1 MNSMTD
7 SRTKAGWIDLTLLVV
22 FVLGMYLSVAI
33 QLTKSIPFPNA
44 PAGMVGMLML
54 FRQRHRITQ
63 THVNGFL
70 LVALIY
76 FASMFLAPDPLPM
89 FNKRFTGLVQLMYSL
104 VIGYAFFLTVTR
116 ASRKQMATI
125 FLCFCIFLIVGSLLE
140 SHTGLRAVS
149 DRFRAA
155 VYPSFNIYDAD
166 VRDMV
171 IYGKIRP
178 KLFTS
183 EPSYVTFAFTLFA
196 FAWFMFSERRGKLL
210 GYLVLIG
217 AGQIAMP
224 GPTLLLA
231 LALVVPYELFLG
243 GRARA
248 PGIDVQRVFKVG
260 ALGLFLGTLAVALAM
275 TFYSER
281 IKQFNSHGDTSFFFR
296 EIGPALVAKYV
307 VGHYPVAGAGLTSEK
322 FLTNAVLG
330 VYEHS
335 PLFSTWQ
342 IPNIA
347 EVLTNYFWLHWIY
360 MGLLF
365 GVLAAGGF
373 YVWMRTLGVGSPL
386 FCFAVWV
393 VMGQSIG
400 AYVGPRTWFV
410 LLLAA
415 AGAAMHREIKQPA
428 GSAAPAAAWQP
439 VYPLRPQMQ
448 RSMRRPW
455 LELPGRS

>member
-1 MNSMTD
+1 MIPVND
-7 SRTKAGWIDLTLLVV
+7 PRAKLGWLDLTLLIV

-44 PAGMVGMLML
+44 PAGIVGIVMLW
-54 FRQRHRITQ
+54 RQRHRITQ

-76 FASMFLAPDPLPM
+76 FASMFVAPDTLPM
-89 FNKRFTGLVQLMYSL
+89 FNKRFTGLVQLLYSL
-104 VIGYAFFLTVTR
+104 VIGYAFFMTLTR
-116 ASRKQMATI
+116 ASRKQAASI

-140 SHTGLRAVS
+140 SYTGLRAIS
-149 DRFRAA
+149 DKFRAA

-166 VRDMV
+166 LRDML

-196 FAWFMFSERRGKLL
+196 FSWFMFSERRFKLI

-231 LALVVPYELFLG
+231 MALVVPYELFLG

-248 PGIDVQRVFKVG
+248 PGIDFQRVAKVG
-260 ALGLFLGTLAVALAM
+260 VLGLFLGTLAVVFAM
-275 TFYSER
+275 TFYAER

-307 VGHYPVAGAGLTSEK
+307 IGHYPMTGAGLTSEK
-322 FLTNAVLG
+322 LLTNAVLT

-347 EVLTNYFWLHWIY
+347 EALTNYFWLHWIY
-360 MGLLF
+360 MGLFF
-365 GVLAAGGF
+365 GVLVFLGF
-373 YVWMRTLGVGSPL
+373 YLWMRALGVASPL
-386 FCFAVWV
+386 FCFAVWTI
-393 VMGQSIG
+393 MGQSIG

-410 LLLAA
+410 MLLAA
-415 AGAAMHREIKQPA
+415 AGAVMHNQVRQYA
-428 GSAAPAAAWQP
+428 AQAAPSSSWRPAA
-439 VYPLRPQMQ
+439 YPLRPQVQ
-448 RSMRRPW
+448 RPRRPW
-455 LELPGRS
+455 LELPG